1 MDDNL
6 FFDFGKTLKTSND
19 DYRTG
24 VENGTLDEVSIISPE
39 KISNNEIIREEFL
52 EKRSWFKKIINWQN
66 IRKNS
71 ISIVKTR

>member
-1 MDDNL
+1 MADNL

-24 VENGTLDEVSIISPE
+24 VENGALDEVSIISPE

-71 ISIVKTR
+71 INIVKTR

>member
-1 MDDNL
+1 MADNL
-6 FFDFGKTLKTSND
+6 SFDSGKTLKKSND

-71 ISIVKTR
+71 ISIVKRR

>member
-1 MDDNL
+1 MADNL
-6 FFDFGKTLKTSND
+6 SFDSGKTLKKSND

-39 KISNNEIIREEFL
+39 KISNNEIIRAEFL

>member
-1 MDDNL
+1 MADNL
-6 FFDFGKTLKTSND
+6 SFDFGKTLKTSND

-24 VENGTLDEVSIISPE
+24 VESGTIDEVSIISPE

-52 EKRSWFKKIINWQN
+52 EKRSWFKRIINWQN

-71 ISIVKTR
+71 ISIVKKR